1 MEPLRAVLRLTERQI
16 QSMAPPEQRV
26 SLSDGRGLEL
36 RITPKLN
43 SKWSFTYRFDGK
55 KTRYTIGPY
64 PSVKLKDARV
74 IADKL
79 RNQIANGVNPQ
90 QRKLQARNPNN
101 VLVLECY
108 NQFLQRYLKEN
119 LKTWKEYDRCMR
131 LDFIPAVGLKDITKV
146 EKTDI
151 LKIDDGIMDR
161 KACLTVS
168 YSLPVP

>member
-36 RITPKLN
+36 RVTPELN
-43 SKWSFTYRFDGK
+43 STWSLTYRFDGR

-79 RNQIANGVNPQ
+79 RNQIANGVP
-90 QRKLQARNPNN
+90 
-101 VLVLECY
+101 
-108 NQFLQRYLKEN
+108 
-119 LKTWKEYDRCMR
+119 
-131 LDFIPAVGLKDITKV
+131 
-146 EKTDI
+146 
-151 LKIDDGIMDR
+151 
-161 KACLTVS
+161 
-168 YSLPVP
+168 